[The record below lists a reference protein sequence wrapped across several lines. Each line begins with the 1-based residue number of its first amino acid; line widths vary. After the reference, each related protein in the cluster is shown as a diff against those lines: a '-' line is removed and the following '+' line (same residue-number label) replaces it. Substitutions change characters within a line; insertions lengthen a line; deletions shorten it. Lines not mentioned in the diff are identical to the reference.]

1 MASIAEIH
9 GILQNICTQDEAV
22 DVLIWANPVSS
33 AHLCHETG
41 SPLPLKTVLCVEGVP
56 WSHSIIFDRKKLFK
70 WQYKEGEGIV
80 GNALKYNRPFY
91 VPLTEL
97 KENVCPYI
105 GQDCKKVFSFGALA
119 IKLSSAYANCGDYE
133 SSFGLK
139 GHLVELP
146 EHDTAI
152 SDTML
157 VRSNPPSQSTS
168 DFNLNLINQTVGNAM
183 DGQLPMQQLLYTG
196 VLDAMPT
203 QGNLQAQPADDFGS
217 KGKTFVVNPGDGNV
231 LQWPPEQGPP
241 IKPHV
246 SVTSNIKA
254 SGENIVAPP
263 IGDFNLNGRI
273 SSCGNNQIAQYH
285 VTDIQVP
292 HKQPKFEFKS
302 EKDLESHILHVYN
315 EEKHKLCR
323 YFDEL
328 SCRFNLTINL
338 WKDDAKG
345 MVNCCLTTHFIDDS
359 WELKMVVL
367 TFKRFEND
375 FGAISW
381 SKVNEMLLSDWN
393 INKEACSLTIH
404 NSFSNDEIVHHEE
417 NSPSSI
423 FYLSYDKCISD
434 INYMAA
440 DISLKSIY
448 QVYKEV
454 NHLQNKVYTL
464 MSVECGNNQR
474 ICSLIL
480 AVVTILHPNL
490 KLKFVQFVYE
500 EIYGVVVAKQHLNE
514 IFDFLTSVYD
524 EYAYDRSSKR
534 EVATAI
540 GDTSCSAHLNAND
553 RVLDSFQKYL
563 ATKPNRLEFYQYLED
578 EESYLM
584 EIGILKWWQN
594 NSSKFPTMV
603 KMARDF
609 LAIPLSTIVSNS
621 AFTTEVKKIVSSN
634 SDQDLKIINAI
645 ICCQDWLASVKT
657 LDNEKSDEKLRK
669 ELRVRSEKDVREY
682 LVWDFTK
689 EDLQQLRNWKNH
701 KSKGQLKVKE
711 SILTPFVIPLLDA
724 IIQAT
729 PQLYYIGDEA
739 MNTYFDLLKR
749 RSEENPNMFL
759 KHDYVDSS
767 TVSFLLD
774 GCKPIVPSWITPEKQ
789 INTCKLFLPSCLSN
803 HWTLFYVD
811 IKDHKFVWLNP
822 LRDTTKVPSVLI
834 KQIRS
839 WFENTLLPAMGLNS
853 AMNWPLHVPMDIPQ
867 QQNAI
872 DCGIFVMKYADCLTH
887 ANCIGFPFSQKD
899 MPHFRRRIFLDLH
912 NQRIHVPE
920 SLQSKADGMIF

>member
-1 MASIAEIH
+1 
-9 GILQNICTQDEAV
+9 
-22 DVLIWANPVSS
+22 
-33 AHLCHETG
+33 
-41 SPLPLKTVLCVEGVP
+41 
-56 WSHSIIFDRKKLFK
+56 
-70 WQYKEGEGIV
+70 
-80 GNALKYNRPFY
+80 
-91 VPLTEL
+91 
-97 KENVCPYI
+97 
-105 GQDCKKVFSFGALA
+105 
-119 IKLSSAYANCGDYE
+119 
-133 SSFGLK
+133 
-139 GHLVELP
+139 
-146 EHDTAI
+146 
-152 SDTML
+152 ML

-203 QGNLQAQPADDFGS
+203 QGNLQAQPTDAFGS

-231 LQWPPEQGPP
+231 LQWPHEQGPP
-241 IKPHV
+241 IQPHV

-273 SSCGNNQIAQYH
+273 SSSGNNQIAQYH

-292 HKQPKFEFKS
+292 HKQGNKRQRISRSDVWNHYEKVEVVDGELLAKCKYCDFETDGSSKKGTSHLRKHFENRHRKIKNVHQSSNLSSKNLEPQSAFKEKYVLDEDKIHLELTRIIIKYKLPLSIIHDEHHKKLFQMLQPKFEFQS
-302 EKDLESHILHVYN
+302 EKDLEPHILHVYN

-359 WELKMVVL
+359 WELKKVVL

-381 SKVNEMLLSDWN
+381 SKVNEMVLLDWN
-393 INKEACSLTIH
+393 ISKEPCSLTIH

-434 INYMAA
+434 INYMAV

-500 EIYGVVVAKQHLNE
+500 EIYGVVIAKQHLND

-524 EYAYDRSSKR
+524 EYAYDRTSKR
-534 EVATAI
+534 EVTTAI
-540 GDTSCSAHLNAND
+540 GDTSCSTHLNAND

-563 ATKPNRLEFYQYLED
+563 ATKSNRLEFYQYLED

-584 EIGILKWWQN
+584 EIDILKWWQN

-621 AFTTEVKKIVSSN
+621 AFTTKVKKIVSSN
-634 SDQDLKIINAI
+634 GDQDLKIINAM
-645 ICCQDWLASVKT
+645 ICCQDWLASVKASV
-657 LDNEKSDEKLRK
+657 DSEKRDEKLTR
-669 ELRVRSEKDVREY
+669 EPRDVREY

-689 EDLQQLRNWKNH
+689 EDLQHLENWENH
-701 KSKGQLKVKE
+701 KSTGQLKVKE
-711 SILTPFVIPLLDA
+711 SILTPLFIPLVDA

-729 PQLYYIGDEA
+729 PQVYYIGDEA
-739 MNTYFDLLKR
+739 MNIYFDLLKR

-767 TVSFLLD
+767 TVSFLLN
-774 GCKPIVPSWITPEKQ
+774 GCEPIVPSWITPEKQ
-789 INTCKLFLPSCLSN
+789 INTCKLFLPFCLSD

-811 IKDHKFVWLNP
+811 IKYHKFVLLNS
-822 LRDTTKVPSVLI
+822 LRDTTEVSSVTL

-853 AMNWPLHVPMDIPQ
+853 ATNWPLNVPTDIPK

-899 MPHFRRRIFLDLH
+899 MPHFRKRIFLDLH

-920 SLQSKADGMIF
+920 SLQSKAEQMG

>member
-1 MASIAEIH
+1 MASVAEIH
-9 GILQNICTQDEAV
+9 GISQNICGQDEVAGI
-22 DVLIWANPVSS
+22 LTWANPVSS

-41 SPLPLKTVLCVEGVP
+41 SPLPLKTVLCFEDVSWG
-56 WSHSIIFDRKKLFK
+56 SSGFLFDTKKLFK

-80 GNALKYNRPFY
+80 GKALKCNRPFY
-91 VPLTEL
+91 VPVIGSE
-97 KENVCPYI
+97 ENVCPYI
-105 GQDCKKVFSFGALA
+105 SYLQREFHILGALA
-119 IKLSSAYANCGDYE
+119 IKLSSAYASCGDYVVE
-133 SSFGLK
+133 LLFKRRNMTLETQKWLVHRITDYLK
-139 GHLVELP
+139 NATSRFVNYGNQDPLVELA
-146 EHDTAI
+146 ELDTAV

-183 DGQLPMQQLLYTG
+183 DGQLPMQQFSFVGQLLYTG

-203 QGNLQAQPADDFGS
+203 QGNLQAQPADAFGS

-231 LQWPPEQGPP
+231 LQWSHEQGPP
-241 IKPHV
+241 IQPHV
-246 SVTSNIKA
+246 NVTSNIKA

-273 SSCGNNQIAQYH
+273 SSSGNNQIAQYH

-292 HKQPKFEFKS
+292 YKQPKFEFQS
-302 EKDLESHILHVYN
+302 EKDLEPHIIHVYN
-315 EEKHKLCR
+315 EEKHKLCG

-338 WKDDAKG
+338 WKDNAKG

-359 WELKMVVL
+359 WELKKVVL
-367 TFKRFEND
+367 AFKRFEND

-381 SKVNEMLLSDWN
+381 SKVNEMVLSDWN

-440 DISLKSIY
+440 NVSLKSIY
-448 QVYKEV
+448 QVYKE
-454 NHLQNKVYTL
+454 
-464 MSVECGNNQR
+464 
-474 ICSLIL
+474 
-480 AVVTILHPNL
+480 
-490 KLKFVQFVYE
+490 
-500 EIYGVVVAKQHLNE
+500 
-514 IFDFLTSVYD
+514 
-524 EYAYDRSSKR
+524 
-534 EVATAI
+534 
-540 GDTSCSAHLNAND
+540 
-553 RVLDSFQKYL
+553 KYL

-578 EESYLM
+578 EESYLI
-584 EIGILKWWQN
+584 EIDILKWWQN

-609 LAIPLSTIVSNS
+609 LAIPLSTIVTNS

-657 LDNEKSDEKLRK
+657 LANEKSDEKLRR
-669 ELRVRSEKDVREY
+669 EPRVRSEKDVREY

-689 EDLQQLRNWKNH
+689 EDLQHLENWKNH
-701 KSKGQLKVKE
+701 KSTGQLKDKE
-711 SILTPFVIPLLDA
+711 TPLVIPLLDA
-724 IIQAT
+724 NIQAT

-739 MNTYFDLLKR
+739 MSKYFDLLKR
-749 RSEENPNMFL
+749 RFEDNPNMFL

-767 TVSFLLD
+767 TASFLLN
-774 GCKPIVPSWITPEKQ
+774 GQEPIVPSWITPEKQ
-789 INTCKLFLPSCLSN
+789 INTCKLFLPLCLLD

-811 IKDHKFVWLNP
+811 IKYHKFVWLNS
-822 LRDTTKVPSVLI
+822 LRDTQKVSSVTL

-839 WFENTLLPAMGLNS
+839 WFENTLLPAMGLNN
-853 AMNWPLHVPMDIPQ
+853 ATNWPLDVPTDIPR
-867 QQNAI
+867 QQNRI

-899 MPHFRRRIFLDLH
+899 MPHFRKRIFLDLH